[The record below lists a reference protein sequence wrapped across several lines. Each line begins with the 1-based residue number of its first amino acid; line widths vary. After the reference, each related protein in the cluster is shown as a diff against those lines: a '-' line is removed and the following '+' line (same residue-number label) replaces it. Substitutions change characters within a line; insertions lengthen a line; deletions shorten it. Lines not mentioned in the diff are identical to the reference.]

1 MYEVVNSLADGE
13 AKARL
18 VQLSPIR
25 GIGDEGYATADSA
38 GGPDYDM
45 TVAKGSAAAAVQVN
59 SVHQTA
65 ETQAERLLAAVV
77 ARL

>member
-1 MYEVVNSLADGE
+1 LYQVAKSLAGGE

-18 VQLSPIR
+18 VQLTPIR

-38 GGPDYDM
+38 GGPGYNV
-45 TVAKGSAAAAVQVN
+45 TVAKGGAAAAVQVN
-59 SVHQTA
+59 SVHPAA
-65 ETQAERLLAAVV
+65 EPQAERLPAAVV

>member
-1 MYEVVNSLADGE
+1 VYEVAKSPADGE

-38 GGPDYDM
+38 GGPEYNV
-45 TVAKGSAAAAVQVN
+45 TVTKGGAAAAVQVN